1 MPSPV
6 RFSPISTPKPSRL
19 SSSAT
24 SRASLMGSL
33 SGASASGYL
42 ASPMTSAK
50 RSAAAADRLTGIT
63 AKIEIISNAKQILI
77 RRESSQP
84 GADPSLRLGD
94 LTLRKVHYQTA
105 VATRQPLVESGLS
118 RQLTAA
124 SRPPF
129 KGNKSRPN
137 CRPAAWPVRDDGN
150 VIGLTL
156 IGCNVIRMTVLV
168 RPSTKFD
175 LCRRQW
181 LAGRIGCRNQ
191 EK

>member
-6 RFSPISTPKPSRL
+6 RFSPTSTLKPSRL

-24 SRASLMGSL
+24 SRASLIGSL

-42 ASPMTSAK
+42 ELPITSAK
-50 RSAAAADRLTGIT
+50 RSAASDRSTGAI
-63 AKIEIISNAKQILI
+63 AKIAVTSNARQILM
-77 RRESSQP
+77 RRGSSQQ

-124 SRPPF
+124 SRLTLTGINRVP
-129 KGNKSRPN
+129 KTRI
-137 CRPAAWPVRDDGN
+137 AAW
-150 VIGLTL
+150 
-156 IGCNVIRMTVLV
+156 
-168 RPSTKFD
+168 
-175 LCRRQW
+175 RRRH
-181 LAGRIGCRNQ
+181 AG
-191 EK
+191 